1 MISWTKNKEGKDII
15 LENSLIAFF
24 FLFSPAKEDPLVMAA
39 IKGIPVEAAKRG
51 VFPEDILRERFLK
64 VRVLH
69 WPILRHKRQQ
79 KHLKIFIIIYCTF
92 LKKFFFFTIL
102 LYSSSF
108 SLKFLKILNVT
119 REDWKI
125 FIAPFRNF
133 LSSRSFIIHIFTG
146 SINRVN
152 IYKYL
157 SVSTLEIFYTLSS
170 KSFLWG
176 VLFFEEIFISVPFR
190 IFLVS

>member
-92 LKKFFFFTIL
+92 LKKIFFFTIL
-102 LYSSSF
+102 YCSSF
-108 SLKFLKILNVT
+108 SLKFLKILNVM

-133 LSSRSFIIHIFTG
+133 LSCRSFITHIFTA